1 MFKYLI
7 LDLDETLYPR
17 HTGLMAQIGQRIPLY
32 MVTRMGFSP
41 AEAET
46 LRKRF
51 FAQYGTSLRGLQLE
65 FEIDAE
71 DYLQFVHDVRLADYI
86 APDPAL
92 DAMLGRI
99 PLAKVIFTNADTA
112 HARRVT
118 DRLGVTHH
126 FQRVIDIHA
135 VSYYCKPYREAYAH
149 VLDVLGVP
157 GPACIMVEDS
167 ARNLVPAHEL
177 GITTVLVDGQKADG
191 VDYVIGH
198 VLQLEELVQRLM
210 EQGDDPALDASA
222 GAGGPKTKDEGRT
235 TAIASKDAGS
245 PRDAKEK

>member
-17 HTGLMAQIGQRIPLY
+17 NAGLMAQIGQRIPLY
-32 MVTRMGFSP
+32 MVVRMGFSP

-51 FAQYGTSLRGLQLE
+51 FVQYGTSLRGLQLE
-65 FEIDAE
+65 YDVDAE
-71 DYLQFVHDVRLADYI
+71 DYLQFVHDVRLEDYI

-92 DAMLGRI
+92 DAMLGCI
-99 PLAKVIFTNADTA
+99 PLDKVIFTNADTA
-112 HARRVT
+112 HARRVM

-135 VSYYCKPYREAYAH
+135 VGYYCKPYREAYEH

-167 ARNLVPAHEL
+167 ARNLVAAHEL
-177 GITTVLVDGQKADG
+177 GMTTVLVDGQPADG
-191 VDYVIGH
+191 VDHVIGNL
-198 VLQLEELVQRLM
+198 LQLEELVKRLM
-210 EQGDDPALDASA
+210 ERDDE
-222 GAGGPKTKDEGRT
+222 GPKTNDEGH
-235 TAIASKDAGS
+235 AD
-245 PRDAKEK
+245 